1 MMDGWREGYIKK
13 KTKTKRRTNMESVS
27 SFSKSA
33 K

>member
-13 KTKTKRRTNMESVS
+13 KTKRRTNMESVS